1 MLKIVADDVDR
12 DDLAGTLDGLVSEG
26 ARRML
31 MAGLEAEVADYIER
45 HTDLVD
51 EAGHRLVVRNGR
63 AAERSLMTGADGRP
77 PGPPVD
83 LEIVIT
89 IGKVDE
95 DDTQAGTSMLWQ
107 LPSQPQPG

>member
-12 DDLAGTLDGLVSEG
+12 DDLAVTLDELVAEG

-45 HTDLVD
+45 HTGLVD

-63 AAERSLMTGADGRP
+63 AA
-77 PGPPVD
+77 
-83 LEIVIT
+83 
-89 IGKVDE
+89 
-95 DDTQAGTSMLWQ
+95 
-107 LPSQPQPG
+107 